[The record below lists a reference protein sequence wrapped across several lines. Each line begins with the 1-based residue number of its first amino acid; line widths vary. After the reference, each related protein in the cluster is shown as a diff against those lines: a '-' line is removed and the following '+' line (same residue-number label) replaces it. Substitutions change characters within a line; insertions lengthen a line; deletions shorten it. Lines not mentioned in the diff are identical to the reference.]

1 MQLEV
6 LHVDN
11 HLLALGKP
19 AGVAVVP
26 DDSGDES
33 LFDAAKAWIAREF
46 AKPGAV
52 FLGVV
57 HRLDRPV
64 SGVVVFA
71 RTSKAAS
78 RLSEQFRDSR
88 ALKTYWAVSHAAPPS
103 ASGVVEHWLAKDEA
117 TNRVSVVDE
126 HVEGARL
133 ARTSWRV
140 VARGAG
146 LVHFDLEPATGRPHQ
161 LRVALASLGCPL
173 LGDVKYGAREPLPDK
188 SVALHAAALE
198 VEHPTLRELVRIECG
213 APAREW
219 WSFRRSN

>member
-1 MQLEV
+1 MQLDV

-11 HLLALGKP
+11 HLLALAKP

-33 LFDAAKAWIAREF
+33 LFDAAKTWIAREF
-46 AKPGAV
+46 DKPGAV

-64 SGVVVFA
+64 SGVVLFA

-78 RLSEQFRDSR
+78 RLSRQFRESR
-88 ALKTYWAVSHAAPPS
+88 ARKTYWAVSKAAPS
-103 ASGVVEHWLAKDEA
+103 GDAGVVEHWLAKDEA

-126 HVEGARL
+126 HVDGAKL

-140 VARGAG
+140 VSRAHA

-173 LGDVKYGAREPLPDK
+173 LGDLKYGAREALPDQ

-198 VEHPTLRELVRIECG
+198 VAHPTRGELVRIECP
-213 APAREW
+213 APQRAWWLAR
-219 WSFRRSN
+219 RA